1 MESVWSSAATVR
13 FRTVIAQEWTEDPV
27 TSCLQAE
34 SELARDLRYQPVK
47 G

>member
-1 MESVWSSAATVR
+1 MGTGGNTVATVR
-13 FRTVIAQEWTEDPV
+13 FRTLAAHEWTEDPDPIR
-27 TSCLQAE
+27 LQAP

>member
-1 MESVWSSAATVR
+1 MGTGRNTAAAVR
-13 FRTVIAQEWTEDPV
+13 FRTVIAHEWTEDPG

-34 SELARDLRYQPVK
+34 SELACELRSQPVR